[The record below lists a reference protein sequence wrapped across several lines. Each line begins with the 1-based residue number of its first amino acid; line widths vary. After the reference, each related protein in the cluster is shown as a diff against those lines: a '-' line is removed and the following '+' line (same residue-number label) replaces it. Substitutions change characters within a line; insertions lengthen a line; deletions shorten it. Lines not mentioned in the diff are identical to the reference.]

1 MSWIKIDR
9 LDNHNTTRHYTGNN
23 QWRSHSRI
31 TLSCRNSVYTFTEK
45 LEIKNPTD
53 TAKSIN
59 WNDLLKPFVCEKL
72 LKNNTRDW
80 DKINSLTKIITIV
93 FQ

>member
-1 MSWIKIDR
+1 LID
-9 LDNHNTTRHYTGNN
+9 LTITTRPDTIQEIINGGHIQELHY
-23 QWRSHSRI
+23 HVAI
-31 TLSCRNSVYTFTEK
+31 LCTFTEK

-59 WNDLLKPFVCEKL
+59 WNDLVKPFVCEKL